1 MTFPGLSTAPTA
13 QPGRAARLRTAVE
26 RDGARCVWC
35 RRECTGLVRGTT
47 DHLAPRVKGGPSW
60 LENEVL
66 ACPRCNRER
75 GHASPADW
83 FAECL
88 RRGWEPD
95 GAAVLRSLQAL
106 DRAILTRGGQ
116 RRARPYLSAQLR
128 RLARDLP
135 AA

>member
-1 MTFPGLSTAPTA
+1 MSA
-13 QPGRAARLRTAVE
+13 
-26 RDGARCVWC
+26 D
-35 RRECTGLVRGTT
+35 LV
-47 DHLAPRVKGGPSW
+47 
-60 LENEVL
+60 

-88 RRGWEPD
+88 RRGWDPD